1 MKRRAEWGFVAS
13 ALFLAIAADAQQFDV
28 KLTLAYSVFVVGEPV
43 VVQVDLLN
51 ATRDRI
57 EVGGP
62 GATSVLLVEM
72 TKGGTINE
80 LTPFRKDP
88 VVAPFTLKPGE
99 TVQHRFALDKW
110 FSLEQ
115 EGKYMA
121 RVVLVHRGMRYES
134 VKKSFDVVPGMSLGG
149 GVQMF
154 VNRDQLKRQFKLVFW
169 HRNQEDRLFLRIEDD
184 PGGRIWDSIDLGTL
198 MRATPPK
205 LDISPEGEV
214 TVIHRATQDAFLRT
228 LLWSLPEAVEVV
240 ERNSLVDPDIS
251 ASQRVNALYGE
262 GADERSEA
270 KKPWWKFW

>member
-1 MKRRAEWGFVAS
+1 MKRGLGVGGVVGS
-13 ALFLAIAADAQQFDV
+13 VLMSIAAHAQQFDV
-28 KLTLAYSVFVVGEPV
+28 KLTLAYSTFVVGEPV

-51 ATRDRI
+51 ATRERVD
-57 EVGGP
+57 VGKQ
-62 GATSVLLVEM
+62 GAGSVLLVEI
-72 TKGGTINE
+72 TKGAAINE
-80 LTPFRKDP
+80 VAPFRKEP
-88 VVAPFTLKPGE
+88 FVAPFMLKPGE
-99 TVQHRFALDKW
+99 TAQHRLALDKW
-110 FSLEQ
+110 FSLEA
-115 EGKYMA
+115 EGRYMV
-121 RVVLVHRGMRYES
+121 RVVLVHCGMRYES

-154 VNRDQLKRQFKLVFW
+154 VSHAQLKRQFKLVFW

-228 LLWSLPEAVEVV
+228 VLWSLPDVVEVV
-240 ERNSLVDPDIS
+240 ERNSLVDPEIS

-262 GADERSEA
+262 GADERKDA

>member
-1 MKRRAEWGFVAS
+1 MKRGSGWACVVSAVLLAVA
-13 ALFLAIAADAQQFDV
+13 ARGQQFDV
-28 KLTLAYSVFVVGEPV
+28 KLTLAYSVFVIGEPV

-51 ATRDRI
+51 ATRDQVD
-57 EVGGP
+57 VGAP
-62 GATSVLLVEM
+62 GSTSVLLVEI
-72 TKGGTINE
+72 TKGGAINE
-80 LTPFRKDP
+80 LPPYREDP

-99 TVQHRFALDKW
+99 TAQRRLALDKW

-154 VNRDQLKRQFKLVFW
+154 VNHDQLKRQFKLVFW

-184 PGGRIWDSIDLGTL
+184 PGERIWDSIDLGTL

-214 TVIHRATQDAFLRT
+214 TVIHQATQDVFLRT
-228 LLWSLPEAVEVV
+228 MLWSLPDAVEVI
-240 ERNSLVDPDIS
+240 ERNSLVDPEIS

-262 GADERSEA
+262 GADERKDE

>member
-13 ALFLAIAADAQQFDV
+13 ALFLAIAAHAQQFDV

-251 ASQRVNALYGE
+251 ASQRVNTLYGE

>member
-1 MKRRAEWGFVAS
+1 M
-13 ALFLAIAADAQQFDV
+13 AARGQQFDV
-28 KLTLAYSVFVVGEPV
+28 KLTLAYSVFVIGEPV

-51 ATRDRI
+51 ATRDQVD
-57 EVGGP
+57 VGAP
-62 GATSVLLVEM
+62 GSTSVLLVEI
-72 TKGGTINE
+72 TKGGAINE
-80 LTPFRKDP
+80 LPPYREDP

-99 TVQHRFALDKW
+99 TAQRRLALDKW

-154 VNRDQLKRQFKLVFW
+154 VNHDQLKRQFKLVFW

-184 PGGRIWDSIDLGTL
+184 PGERIWDSIDLGTL

-228 LLWSLPEAVEVV
+228 MLWSLPDAVEVI
-240 ERNSLVDPDIS
+240 ERNSLVDPEIS

-262 GADERSEA
+262 GADERKDE

>member
-1 MKRRAEWGFVAS
+1 MKRLGKWVCVAS
-13 ALFLAIAADAQQFDV
+13 VLCLAIMARAQQFDV

-43 VVQVDLLN
+43 VVQIDLLN
-51 ATRDRI
+51 ATRDPI
-57 EVGGP
+57 VVGGA

-72 TKGGTINE
+72 TKGGEISE
-80 LTPFRKDP
+80 LPPFRQDP

-99 TVQHRFALDKW
+99 AAQHRISLDKW

-115 EGKYMA
+115 EGKYLA

-134 VKKSFDVVPGMSLGG
+134 VKKSFDVVPGMPLGG

-198 MRATPPK
+198 MRSTPPK

-228 LLWSLPEAVEVV
+228 VLWSLPEAVEIV
-240 ERNSLVDPDIS
+240 ERNQLVDPEIS

-262 GADERSEA
+262 GANERKEE

>member
-1 MKRRAEWGFVAS
+1 MKKRSEWGYVAS
-13 ALFLAIAADAQQFDV
+13 ALLLALAARAQQFDV
-28 KLTLAYSVFVVGEPV
+28 KLTLAYSAFVVGEPV

-51 ATRDRI
+51 ATRERI

-62 GATSVLLVEM
+62 GSASVLLVEM
-72 TKGGTINE
+72 TRGGAINE
-80 LTPFRKDP
+80 LSPYRSDP

-99 TVQHRFALDKW
+99 SAQRRFALDKW

-240 ERNSLVDPDIS
+240 ERNSLVDPEIS

-262 GADERSEA
+262 GADERKEA